1 MKPKLIIIT
10 GTPGTGKTTLA
21 KFLARTLKYYR
32 LDIHKYYSQLSTTYN
47 RKKQC
52 YDLDMNKFRALVQQ
66 QIKAHP
72 EGLIIDS
79 HITHHLP
86 ASLVKVCIVLTCS
99 NLKILHARLQKRK
112 YSKQKIRENIDAEIF
127 QVCLDE
133 AKERGHKVIV
143 MNTSKNKTDSH
154 LLSKLTKSL

>member
-1 MKPKLIIIT
+1 MRPKLIIIT

-21 KFLARTLKYYR
+21 RCLTHKLNYYR
-32 LDIHKYYSQLSTTYN
+32 LDLHKYYSQLSIAYN
-47 RKKQC
+47 RKKRC
-52 YDLDMNKFRALVQQ
+52 YDIDIKKFQTLVRQ

-99 NLKILHARLQKRK
+99 DLKILHTRLQKRK
-112 YSKQKIRENIDAEIF
+112 YSKQKIRENLDAEIF

-143 MNTSKNKTDSH
+143 IDTFKNQNNSNH
-154 LLSKLTKSL
+154 LSKLTKSL